1 LELAESSAWG
11 ISGLNLSAA
20 DFNEAYI
27 KEHATK
33 SISHGVA
40 AAWALLFISKGDTS
54 KMPRAVELVMSGD
67 VRGASLSEAVAAKH
81 SLKEEM
87 GFSAEHIKAFCD
99 KAASR
104 FPLAS
109 AFARHKFSIVS
120 SVVTSSRKSSEAL
133 TFENLCRGSAP
144 A

>member
-1 LELAESSAWG
+1 MCEPQVIALELAESAAWG
-11 ISGLNLSAA
+11 ILGLDKPAA

-67 VRGASLSEAVAAKH
+67 VRGASLSEAVAAKNT
-81 SLKEEM
+81 LKEDM

-99 KAASR
+99 KAATR

-109 AFARHKFSIVS
+109 AFARHKFSRVF
-120 SVVTSSRKSSEAL
+120 SVVTLYSKYTLRH
-133 TFENLCRGSAP
+133 
-144 A
+144 

>member
-1 LELAESSAWG
+1 MCGPQVIASELAESAAWG
-11 ISGLNLSAA
+11 ILGLDKPAA

-27 KEHATK
+27 KVHATK

-40 AAWALLFISKGDTS
+40 AAWALLFISKWDTS

-67 VRGASLSEAVAAKH
+67 VRGASLSEAVAAKNT
-81 SLKEEM
+81 LKEDM

-99 KAASR
+99 KAATR

-109 AFARHKFSIVS
+109 AFARHKFSRVF
-120 SVVTSSRKSSEAL
+120 SVVTLYSKYTLRH
-133 TFENLCRGSAP
+133 
-144 A
+144 

>member
-67 VRGASLSEAVAAKH
+67 VRGASLSEAVAAGGVKG
-81 SLKEEM
+81 L
-87 GFSAEHIKAFCD
+87 
-99 KAASR
+99 
-104 FPLAS
+104 
-109 AFARHKFSIVS
+109 
-120 SVVTSSRKSSEAL
+120 SSRGGCVEPQRSGREERAARVL
-133 TFENLCRGSAP
+133 VWRHIM
-144 A
+144 